1 MRVELTEDAARQVKK
16 LPKHIQQKVRK
27 TVLFLARDP
36 HHPSL
41 HSRKMAGTERF
52 EARIDYHYRLTYII
66 KDDTIYVRTIGMH
79 NTGLGKK

>member
-1 MRVELTEDAARQVKK
+1 MRVELAKDAVRQVKK

-27 TVLFLARDP
+27 RVLFLSRDP

-41 HSRKMAGTERF
+41 HSRKLGGTERC

-66 KDDTIYVRTIGMH
+66 KDDIIYVRTIGMH
-79 NTGLGKK
+79 DTGLGKK